1 MDVSPLMIPVFL
13 AAGAV
18 AGFLNTVAGGGSF
31 VTFPLLIL
39 LGFPAH
45 IANGTIRVTIVMQ
58 NLVGVPTYA
67 RAGYFF
73 PGSAL
78 VCSLVTVPA
87 AIAGSLTA
95 VRLDPDDFRLLSG
108 VLVILVLA
116 TLFVRPDHWT
126 RTESRERI
134 RWARSLPLFAAV
146 GFYGGFF
153 QLGAGMPF
161 LAVAVLA
168 GGWDLV
174 SANSLKVSV
183 VLAYTVVALVVFA
196 THDSVDWAVGAALGV
211 GNMIGAWI
219 GARSAVRHGP
229 GWIRW
234 VLVVMA
240 VLAAT
245 RLLTGNGEMPNAAG

>member
-1 MDVSPLMIPVFL
+1 LEVSPLLIPVLL

-31 VTFPLLIL
+31 VTYPLLIL

-45 IANGTIRVTIVMQ
+45 VASGTIRVTIVMQ
-58 NLVGVPTYA
+58 NLVSVPTYA
-67 RAGYFF
+67 RAGFF
-73 PGSAL
+73 HPRPAL

-87 AIAGSLTA
+87 AIGGSLTA
-95 VRLDPDDFRLLSG
+95 VRLDPERFGLASG
-108 VLVILVLA
+108 ILVLVVLA
-116 TLFVRPDHWT
+116 TLFVRPGDWA
-126 RTESRERI
+126 RAEPAGRI
-134 RWARSLPLFAAV
+134 RWERALPLFAAV

-174 SANSLKVSV
+174 SANALKVAVILVFS
-183 VLAYTVVALVVFA
+183 AVALAVFA
-196 THDSVDWAVGAALGV
+196 RADQVAWAPGIALGA
-211 GNMIGAWI
+211 GNMVGAWI
-219 GARSAVRHGP
+219 GARSAVKHGP

-234 VLVVMA
+234 VMVVMA
-240 VLAAT
+240 AVAAA
-245 RLLTGNGEMPNAAG
+245 RLLIRP

>member
-1 MDVSPLMIPVFL
+1 MDFSPLMIPVFL
-13 AAGAV
+13 VAGAV

-45 IANGTIRVTIVMQ
+45 VANGTIRVTIVMQ

-67 RAGYFF
+67 RAGYFL
-73 PGSAL
+73 PRQALACSAI
-78 VCSLVTVPA
+78 TVPA

-95 VRLDPDDFRLLSG
+95 VRLDPEGFRLVSG
-108 VLVILVLA
+108 ILVILVLA

-126 RTESRERI
+126 RAESRTSI
-134 RWARSLPLFAAV
+134 RWARALPLFAAV

-174 SANSLKVSV
+174 SANALKV
-183 VLAYTVVALVVFA
+183 TVILLFSAVALVVFA
-196 THDSVDWAVGAALGV
+196 SHDHVAWAPGIALGA
-211 GNMIGAWI
+211 GNMAGAWI
-219 GARSAVRHGP
+219 GARSAVKRGP

-234 VLVVMA
+234 IMVAMA
-240 VLAAT
+240 AVAAA
-245 RLLTGNGEMPNAAG
+245 RLLGGAS

>member
-1 MDVSPLMIPVFL
+1 MIPVFL

-45 IANGTIRVTIVMQ
+45 VANGTIRVTIVMQ

-67 RAGYFF
+67 QAGYFF
-73 PGSAL
+73 PRQAL
-78 VCSLVTVPA
+78 VCSLATVPA

-95 VRLDPDDFRLLSG
+95 VRLDPDQFRLVSG
-108 VLVILVLA
+108 ILVILVLA

-126 RTESRERI
+126 RTESSARI
-134 RWARSLPLFAAV
+134 RWERALPLFAAV

-161 LAVAVLA
+161 LAVAALA

-174 SANSLKVSV
+174 SANSLKV
-183 VLAYTVVALVVFA
+183 TVILLFSAVALVVFA
-196 THDSVDWAVGAALGV
+196 AHDHVAWAPGIALGA

-219 GARSAVRHGP
+219 GARSAVKRGP

-234 VLVVMA
+234 IMVAMA
-240 VLAAT
+240 AVAAV
-245 RLLTGNGEMPNAAG
+245 RLFWSNG